1 MTDQDPRPVRG
12 AVRRAAF
19 PLAAAAGLRTC
30 WRPAEVVFR
39 LAFGQTIAPVRPTRV
54 AGRRPRV
61 TVTAPAAGPRRRVRT
76 GARRLLGC
84 GLAAWLGIATAAAA
98 QVPGLPKAVAEDAA
112 APSPAPLEL
121 KSPDAE
127 IAARLRALFADIEGL
142 QDVRPEVRGGVV
154 ILRGATLTAA
164 EGDRAEN
171 IAGRLA
177 GVVAVENA
185 LVTEHRVSRR
195 VQPLLER
202 AREVGRSTLDFA
214 PLLLVA
220 LLTFLGF
227 WLLGRALTRSTR
239 IFRKIA
245 PNPFV
250 ENLVEQAIRLGFL
263 IAGLLAAMSILGAT
277 ALLGSV
283 LGAAGLVGL
292 AVGFAVRDTIENYIA
307 SILLSVRQP
316 FAPNDLVSI
325 AGHEGRVT
333 RLNSRATLLMTLDG
347 NEVRI
352 PNATVYK
359 SVILN
364 FTRSPERRFE
374 FEVGVG
380 YENDLSR
387 AQAIALGAAKSVP
400 GLLPEPPPSAIVHQ
414 LDAYAVVVKV
424 FGWVDQSRSDFLK
437 VRSETIRRVKAAYDE
452 AAISMPE
459 PIQNV
464 RTLNDAPSAPPQLA
478 PSPAAPA
485 EMAEISDTTADHTIK
500 EKVHHLRATGEE
512 DLLSPHATRE

>member
-1 MTDQDPRPVRG
+1 MPDQDPRLVYGGVHR
-12 AVRRAAF
+12 
-19 PLAAAAGLRTC
+19 AGLQLAVAG
-30 WRPAEVVFR
+30 WRCGATNR
-39 LAFGQTIAPVRPTRV
+39 GQTSAPTH
-54 AGRRPRV
+54 
-61 TVTAPAAGPRRRVRT
+61 RVRT
-76 GARRLLGC
+76 GAARLLAC
-84 GLAAWLGIATAAAA
+84 GLVAWLGIATAASA

-127 IAARLRALFADIEGL
+127 IAARLRGLFADIEGL
-142 QDVRPEVRGGVV
+142 HDVRPEVRGGVV

-164 EGDRAEN
+164 DGDRAAN

-177 GVVAVENA
+177 GVVAVEND
-185 LVTEHRVSRR
+185 LITEHRVSRR
-195 VQPLLER
+195 VQPLLDR

-227 WLLGRALTRSTR
+227 WLLGRGLTRSTR
-239 IFRKIA
+239 LFRKIA

-387 AQAIALGAAKSVP
+387 AQAIALNAAKSVP
-400 GLLPEPPPSAIVHQ
+400 GLLAEPPPSAIVHQ
-414 LDAYAVVVKV
+414 LDAYAVVLKV

-437 VRSETIRRVKAAYDE
+437 VRSETIRRVKATFDE

-464 RTLNDAPSAPPQLA
+464 RTLTDAPPPPAQLA

-485 EMAEISDTTADHTIK
+485 EIAEISDTTADHTIK
-500 EKVHHLRATGEE
+500 EKVHHLRASGEE